1 MRAVISVLA
10 VLAVAGAVLSVDRV
24 LRKGSGGNTASSV
37 ILPPPSA
44 GADRSPAKAVEDAA
58 NTLAALGGVAGG
70 EIRRE
75 GEHND
80 GSPAFDIAR
89 VEPSGDT
96 VIAGRATPGAK
107 VELLRNGKVHDRVV
121 ADASGQ
127 FAIVPPRLPAG
138 DSELTLRAT
147 SPGGAPATSRQT
159 VVVSVQPNLKDQP
172 VVALMTPDRPS
183 VVLSKPGTTD
193 ASTGSVVVETVE
205 AEAGGRKLY
214 VTGHA
219 VPGAMVRLYLNDAY
233 QSTMTADGNGR
244 VAFTTAGGSA
254 GRDYQVRLDEVD
266 RASGVTKS
274 RAEVPFTAPQAGVAA
289 AVPGGGS
296 SKLAQ
301 GQTMVVSRGDSLWR
315 ISRLAYGDGTR
326 YTVIYDANHQQIRN
340 PNRIYPGQIFIIPGK
355 EH

>member
-24 LRKGSGGNTASSV
+24 LRKGSGDSTAPSV

-44 GADRSPAKAVEDAA
+44 GADRSPAKAVENAA
-58 NTLAALGGVAGG
+58 NTLAALGGIAGG
-70 EIRRE
+70 ETRRDAD
-75 GEHND
+75 HDD
-80 GSPAFDIAR
+80 GSPAFDVAR

-96 VIAGRATPGAK
+96 VIAGRATPGAT

-138 DSELTLRAT
+138 DSELTLR
-147 SPGGAPATSRQT
+147 SSPPGGAPVTSRQT

-183 VVLSKPGTTD
+183 VVLSKPGTD
-193 ASTGSVVVETVE
+193 ASAGSVVVESVE
-205 AEAGGRKLY
+205 AEAGGRTLY

-233 QSTMTADGNGR
+233 QATTTADGNGR
-244 VAFTTAGGSA
+244 VEFTTAAGS
-254 GRDYQVRLDEVD
+254 RDYQVRLDEVD

-274 RAEVPFTAPQAGVAA
+274 RAEVAFTAPQAGAVAA
-289 AVPGGGS
+289 AVPGSSS
-296 SKLAQ
+296 SKGPQ
-301 GQTMVVSRGDSLWR
+301 GQTMRVSRGDSLWR

-340 PNRIYPGQIFIIPGK
+340 PNRIYPGQVFIIPGK